1 MLRKMENL
9 ETCNEQKNNV
19 LGNVSKPVTPKSNKL
34 CLIVIVIVCD
44 LSFFLLNQ
52 IYGSSF
58 WIITFAT
65 SPKREDISDSIA
77 NSVGAAQN

>member
-1 MLRKMENL
+1 MFN
-9 ETCNEQKNNV
+9 
-19 LGNVSKPVTPKSNKL
+19 SDS
-34 CLIVIVIVCD
+34 VCV

-65 SPKREDISDSIA
+65 FPKREDISDSIA